1 MTIGIGAPA
10 EVDSASITQIGIQ
23 TFDATNGVEVYDDA
37 GTLYARYLA
46 ISGQAITTPEARVSV
61 DASYTNSENIDTC
74 RVSATSVLIVY
85 RQSAVTVARLVT
97 LSGTTL
103 TVQAATT
110 LTDVAVIPT
119 VEPFSSTHILLTY
132 QDASANTGEA
142 RVLTFSGMTVV
153 ENAAVTFSEGGAAI
167 TSSDSTPLTS
177 TKAVVG
183 WIGRVA
189 AKNPMAVVLT
199 LSGTTLTVNARLQID
214 SPNVGQSTSFN
225 RDVAVSAFS
234 TTLIMF
240 AYKQDPGGVNG
251 AILTESATTLS
262 AGTVAG
268 VGAEQNIAIRSWDST
283 NAVYAEV
290 AANLTVKRILRS
302 GTTFTVPDTETL
314 TTTAVSS
321 SQVYLADISST
332 ATLVG
337 FEESSAD
344 AAMII
349 FASVSKLWKRDS
361 AEVWAEIGDGSWTD
375 PVRAI
380 YVKPGLDDDT
390 IWAAV
395 GAKVYRT
402 DDGGDTTWTLK
413 ATLTFEPEGID
424 GLPADDGIVAYTKD
438 AAGTNR
444 FAIITNTTVVYRDSG
459 HSTTGLGTI
468 ARGVA

>member
-1 MTIGIGAPA
+1 MTIGIGAVA

-23 TFDATNGVEVYDDA
+23 TFDATNGVEFYDDA

-46 ISGQAITTPEARVSV
+46 INGFDVTTPEARVSV
-61 DASYTNSENIDTC
+61 DASYTNSEQIDTC
-74 RVSATSVLIVY
+74 RVSATSVLVVY

-110 LTDVAVIPT
+110 LTNVAVIPT
-119 VEPFSSTHILLTY
+119 IEPFSSTHILLTY
-132 QDASANTGEA
+132 QDASGNAGKA

-153 ENAAVTFSEGGAAI
+153 ENASVVFSEGGAAI

-177 TKAVVG
+177 TKAIVG

-234 TTLIMF
+234 TTLAMF
-240 AYKQDPGGVNG
+240 AYKRDGSTVRG
-251 AILTESATTLS
+251 AILTESAASL
-262 AGTVAG
+262 G
-268 VGAEQNIAIRSWDST
+268 VGAVGAVGSNQNIDIRNWDT
-283 NAVYAEV
+283 NNAVYAEV
-290 AANLTVKRILRS
+290 ENGLTVKRILRN
-302 GTTFTVPDTETL
+302 GTTFTTPDQAIKA
-314 TTTAVSS
+314 TTTS
-321 SQVYLADISST
+321 SQIYLADISAT
-332 ATLVG
+332 ETLVG

-344 AAMII
+344 AAVIL
-349 FASVSKLWKRDS
+349 FSSLSKLWKRDS
-361 AEVWAEIGDGSWTD
+361 AGAWAAIGDGSWTD

-390 IWAAV
+390 IWVAV
-395 GAKVYRT
+395 GAKIYRS

-424 GLPADDGIVAYTKD
+424 GLPSDDSVIAYTKD

-444 FAIITNTTVVYRDSG
+444 FAIIADTTVTYRDSG
-459 HSTTGLGTI
+459 HSTTGKGTI